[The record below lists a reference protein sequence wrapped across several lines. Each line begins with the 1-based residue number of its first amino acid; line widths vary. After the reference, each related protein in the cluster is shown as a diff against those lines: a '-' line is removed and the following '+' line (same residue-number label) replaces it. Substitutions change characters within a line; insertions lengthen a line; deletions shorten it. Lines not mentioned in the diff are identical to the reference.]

1 MLAETK
7 LLKSDKHGIE
17 DKLNNWSII
26 GRYDSQDCQ
35 KHMGLILLKSKKSQL
50 RGPIKIDHK
59 TAKRNG
65 SLHLEGLV
73 VWLTNGL
80 TLGFLYCKST
90 PTVKEVEAI
99 KKSFDQCNI
108 LLGDLN
114 LSHRVKSDQEKLLSL
129 CHPSKVS
136 TLTEITRS
144 ISNNQLDIL
153 VNKDLVDKSF
163 ATSFINLISDHKSTT
178 IGINI

>member
-1 MLAETK
+1 MDAGHSQYFNADKNLNDLDIIVLAETK

-65 SLHLEGLV
+65 SLHLEGLI

-90 PTVKEVEAI
+90 PKVKEVEEYI
-99 KKSFDQCNI
+99 V
-108 LLGDLN
+108 G
-114 LSHRVKSDQEKLLSL
+114 
-129 CHPSKVS
+129 
-136 TLTEITRS
+136 
-144 ISNNQLDIL
+144 
-153 VNKDLVDKSF
+153 
-163 ATSFINLISDHKSTT
+163 
-178 IGINI
+178 